1 MADQFTLDNIEP
13 LLDKLKQVDY
23 ETRKKGG
30 RFALRKAAQV
40 VRDAARQNA
49 LRLDDAGT
57 GRTIASNVTER
68 WNARLNKRTG
78 DLGFRI
84 GVMQGAVLPAKGE
97 KPNEGAGGKTPHW
110 RLHEFGTEN
119 MAARPFMRP
128 AMEQNIQNV
137 VATFTTHFDAAITRA
152 IKRNGKPS

>member
-1 MADQFTLDNIEP
+1 MADQFTLDNIDG
-13 LLDKLKQVDY
+13 LLNKMKQVDY
-23 ETRKKGG
+23 EVRKKGG

-40 VRDAARQNA
+40 VRDAARANA
-49 LRLDDAGT
+49 LRMDDSQT
-57 GRTIASNVTER
+57 GRTIAGNVAER
-68 WNARLNKRTG
+68 WNGRLNKRTG

-97 KPNEGAGGKTPHW
+97 TPNEAAGGPTPHW
-110 RLHEFGTEN
+110 RLVEFGTEK

-128 AMEQNIQNV
+128 AMESNIPAVTSAFITNL
-137 VATFTTHFDAAITRA
+137 DAAIDRA